1 MPLSKMTQK
10 DKTPA
15 CREFTRSMRKIHM
28 GHFALC
34 FSRLIQLSQVFL
46 FSLGTGHSYCFLHPL
61 FVYSFFSVLCI
72 WSNILLLIKFEK
84 EILSVKYRTG
94 ITFSASL
101 CTFANLLFL
110 LFHLVWLRSTVTGDI
125 PYPLN
130 LTHPPS
136 NVIRP
141 FWTYAYLW
149 LICLSLPTL
158 FLLSLLYLASDI
170 VSTPR
175 YQPQIEQKL

>member
-1 MPLSKMTQK
+1 MTQK

-15 CREFTRSMRKIHM
+15 CKEFTCGMRKIHT
-28 GHFALC
+28 GH

-94 ITFSASL
+94 TTFSASL

-110 LFHLVWLRSTVTGDI
+110 LYHLMWLQSTVTRDI
-125 PYPLN
+125 PSSLN

-141 FWTYAYLW
+141 YWTYAYLW
-149 LICLSLPTL
+149 LICLSLATL

-170 VSTPR
+170 VSHS
-175 YQPQIEQKL
+175 